1 MDVRGVTV
9 GIRKGYLAGIIA
21 FSVITLAQAEE
32 VIGVAAVVR
41 NEVDQALPTRVIRI
55 DAGENISRDEVVK
68 TGPDSGAKLV
78 FSDNTNLSMGPG
90 STVTL
95 NKFVYSGASRY
106 EKATFQLVK
115 GAFRFTTG
123 ASDKRAYEI
132 NTPTATIGVRGTV
145 LDIRVDA
152 KVSNTLV
159 VLQEGAASVCMA
171 AVGCDR
177 DRPDYDRCERERRER
192 YGRDRDNVGN
202 AAGCKQLTEVGQT
215 ATATSQSV
223 STTRGAE
230 GSGGA
235 GTSGGAQGAGGWSFS
250 NAVGEDPSLTQAISF
265 QAATL
270 NSNAPQGAA
279 PGGAAPTGSAPASG
293 GSVFPPGGAF
303 PQSGPPPS
311 KN

>member
-21 FSVITLAQAEE
+21 FNAITLAQAEE

-55 DAGENISRDEVVK
+55 NAGENISRDEVVK
-68 TGPDSGAKLV
+68 TGPESGAKLV

-106 EKATFQLVK
+106 EKATFELVK

-132 NTPTATIGVRGTV
+132 QTPTATIGVRGTV

-152 KVSNTLV
+152 KVSDTLV
-159 VLQEGAASVCMA
+159 VLQEGAASVCT
-171 AVGCDR
+171 VSVECDR
-177 DRPDYDRCERERRER
+177 DRPDYDRCERDRRER
-192 YGRDRDNVGN
+192 DRRDRDRRDRDNVAN

-223 STTRGAE
+223 SISRGAG
-230 GSGGA
+230 GSGA
-235 GTSGGAQGAGGWSFS
+235 AEGAGGWSFS
-250 NAVGEDPSLTQAISF
+250 NAVGDDPSLTQAISF
-265 QAATL
+265 QAAML
-270 NSNAPQGAA
+270 NGNAPTGTA
-279 PGGAAPTGSAPASG
+279 PGGAAPSGSAPASG

-303 PQSGPPPS
+303 PSPGPPPS

>member
-9 GIRKGYLAGIIA
+9 GIRKGYLGGIIA
-21 FSVITLAQAEE
+21 FSVITLAQAGE

-41 NEVDQALPTRVIRI
+41 NEVDQALPTRVIHI
-55 DAGENISRDEVVK
+55 NAGENISRDEVVK
-68 TGPDSGAKLV
+68 TGLDSGAKLV

-132 NTPTATIGVRGTV
+132 QTPTATIGVRGTV

-152 KVSNTLV
+152 KVSDTLV
-159 VLQEGAASVCMA
+159 VLQEGAASVC
-171 AVGCDR
+171 
-177 DRPDYDRCERERRER
+177 
-192 YGRDRDNVGN
+192 N

-223 STTRGAE
+223 STTRGTGGAG

-235 GTSGGAQGAGGWSFS
+235 EGSGGWSFS
-250 NAVGEDPSLTQAISF
+250 NSVGEDPSLLQPISF
-265 QAATL
+265 AAAML
-270 NSNAPQGAA
+270 NSNAPLGAA
-279 PGGAAPTGSAPASG
+279 PTGVAPTGSAPTSG

-303 PQSGPPPS
+303 PQPGPPPS